1 MIIADTG
8 FFLALFNANDDHH
21 QRAITLLQR
30 LNEPL
35 ITTQPVATETCYL
48 LVARGGGIQQEC
60 QFLVDIAEAAFQL
73 FELQSPHFQ
82 RMAELIEQYQDLPMD
97 YADASLVVLAEYLN
111 EERIVTTDRKDF
123 AVYRWHRTKTFNNLL
138 FPS

>member
-1 MIIADTG
+1 M
-8 FFLALFNANDDHH
+8 
-21 QRAITLLQR
+21 
-30 LNEPL
+30 
-35 ITTQPVATETCYL
+35 
-48 LVARGGGIQQEC
+48 
-60 QFLVDIAEAAFQL
+60 DIAEAAFQL

-123 AVYRWHRTKTFNNLL
+123 AVYRWHRTKAFNNLL

>member
-1 MIIADTG
+1 
-8 FFLALFNANDDHH
+8 
-21 QRAITLLQR
+21 
-30 LNEPL
+30 
-35 ITTQPVATETCYL
+35 
-48 LVARGGGIQQEC
+48 
-60 QFLVDIAEAAFQL
+60 
-73 FELQSPHFQ
+73 
-82 RMAELIEQYQDLPMD
+82 MD

>member
-21 QRAITLLQR
+21 QRAITLLQK
-30 LNEPL
+30 LDEPL
-35 ITTQPVATETCYL
+35 ITTHPVVTETINGT
-48 LVARGGGIQQEC
+48 VVWTGGIQQKC
-60 QFLVDIAEAAFQL
+60 QFLLDIAEAAFQL
-73 FELQSPHFQ
+73 FEMRSPHFQ

-111 EERIVTTDRKDF
+111 EGRILTTDCKDF
-123 AVYRWHRTKTFNNLL
+123 AVYRWHRTKAFNNLL
-138 FPS
+138 FP